1 MIRRLVIFALLAG
14 AAPLAAQTAAPP
26 APPPLTMQQAT
37 SLKCSA
43 AFALGTAM
51 QARGEG
57 AGWPPLATRGRE
69 FFVRAS
75 AQLMDDSGRTREQ
88 VAGDLK
94 REAAALAAPGALASA
109 MPPCLL
115 LLDAAGL

>member
-1 MIRRLVIFALLAG
+1 MLKLLVALSSLT
-14 AAPLAAQTAAPP
+14 AAPSAAQTTV
-26 APPPLTMQQAT
+26 PPPLTMQQAT

-43 AFALGTAM
+43 AFALGASM
-51 QARGEG
+51 QARGQG
-57 AGWPPLATRGRE
+57 AGWPPLAERGRE

-75 AQLMDDSGRTREQ
+75 AQLMDETRRTREQ
-88 VAGDLK
+88 VADDLR
-94 REAAALAAPGALASA
+94 REAAGLGAPGALAAA